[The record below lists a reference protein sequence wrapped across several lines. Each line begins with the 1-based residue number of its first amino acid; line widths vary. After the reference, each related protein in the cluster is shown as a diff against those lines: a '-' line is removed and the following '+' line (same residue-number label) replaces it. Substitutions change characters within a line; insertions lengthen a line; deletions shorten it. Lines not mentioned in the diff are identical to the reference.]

1 MLCCVCISIFLCVKK
16 IEFKFMFCNVQYACD
31 IVLLTVLVNNTK
43 KKKLTSQFNYFIH
56 K

>member
-1 MLCCVCISIFLCVKK
+1 MLCIFLCIIK
-16 IEFKFMFCNVQYACD
+16 IEFMFMFCNVQYTCD
-31 IVLLTVLVNNTK
+31 IVLLTVLVNNIK